1 MKKTIITLAAIAA
14 MTISA
19 NAQVFIGGT
28 AGLNFNGGD
37 TTVSSIKTDNP
48 STASFSIAPN
58 VGYYFADN
66 FLAGGRVSFSYNKA
80 VTPGLLQDTKVYTYN
95 WMIEPYARYRF
106 LELNKFGVWSECNA
120 YFGRKTGNTKVG
132 STKSDANPVCSWG
145 INVLPVLTYTI
156 NDHLCL
162 ETSLNAFGFGYK
174 GTYTKNSDKSY
185 EANTSAVSFAA
196 NSTDIF
202 GQLGLVNIG
211 FTYKF

>member
-1 MKKTIITLAAIAA
+1 MRWPVCCRSVRMI
-14 MTISA
+14 
-19 NAQVFIGGT
+19 
-28 AGLNFNGGD
+28 
-37 TTVSSIKTDNP
+37 P
-48 STASFSIAPN
+48 SRKPWLSWRGHRCQRSLRCPVPI
-58 VGYYFADN
+58 
-66 FLAGGRVSFSYNKA
+66 
-80 VTPGLLQDTKVYTYN
+80 YTYN